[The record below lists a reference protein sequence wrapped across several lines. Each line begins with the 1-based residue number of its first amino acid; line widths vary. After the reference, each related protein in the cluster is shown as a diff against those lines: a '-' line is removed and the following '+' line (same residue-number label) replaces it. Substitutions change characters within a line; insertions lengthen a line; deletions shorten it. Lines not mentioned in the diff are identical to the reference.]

1 MDGSNRPAS
10 FSSASQNTSSTPR
23 GNGTHAHLR
32 YFIGPLP
39 DKIVSETE
47 TRLER
52 SRFRTF
58 LRLPGSSEDDG
69 SADAVSELVRDQAFN
84 IYIRE
89 GGREENWGEDREDT
103 VVDDLMRR
111 WRDSEWA
118 RALSRRK
125 GQAQAQRWVGTS
137 FEVGNFLGS
146 NVLAE
151 RMYSRSTRSLVST
164 PGRPSVSSPPQE
176 PASPTTGQQSY
187 FTAHTTNPTRRP
199 SDGESF
205 FSTALAN
212 DEDTSSTTPSNTK
225 HPDNPPYRPRPH
237 ALSLQPHTDTPLK
250 SIISLPSLAIHSDSA
265 VNTPSAP
272 RTPNKRV
279 VHYADSPVKSPKA
292 TKLPRSPI
300 SGLPAESGG
309 ALSGQQGPSHAS
321 ETLSASPTEANYPNE
336 EESPV
341 SPTEVL
347 QRSGTDVQE
356 TSAGATEDSLVQ
368 AVETD
373 YNGVVMRD
381 RMLVR
386 PAFLREAIVSPH
398 FDEAENR
405 TTRHV
410 LYSDWKEYLVVWR
423 QNRVELYEDYSTPG
437 KEYITGHKHLAH
449 TIFLWKHKI
458 NLTIYSFVDLSF
470 CLFYRT
476 TSSRSRQVLHID
488 TPGTNIFVF
497 KVKTRSRA
505 VDWYWALWRKLGGEI
520 PPTLEI
526 HNPLLDTRL
535 RVEVPDLSVMPI
547 EKAAALLSRDNLVK
561 LCVKS
566 LRGAGDFKAGVE
578 RALERGVRLGLAWRM
593 NTNLDWIWLDE
604 DVRGNPRYWAVLYGL
619 ALKQGRT
626 PTHLEIRLGRH
637 YPEHLRTSASRHDS
651 TDANRHEPT
660 GVNKCDPSSK
670 RVDEPLSIEGY
681 VDRIRPNTQTKDPMY
696 LSTHDGFLFFVDQG
710 VAQPPQPPGF
720 VQLPA
725 REGVEGGGERAGEG
739 GTSVHAGGGSV
750 HANGGSVHANGSSV
764 HASAV
769 GPGEATTA
777 AHPSLEDYANI
788 LRRSEVRRGARQ
800 VMAAHAVCELRAIVA
815 VRRAFQVVPPRAHDV
830 REAHAEAEDEMVISG
845 MRDEQAEGDDHADA
859 GGEEGLLE
867 QAGDRGH
874 KKMRRSFELLLKNG
888 HVMRFETHSCKNAI
902 EWITRLRRLTSYW
915 RLRKRIDAQEEME
928 LARARRPLITP
939 HLHPYHR
946 DETARAPEPP
956 PDASAPLPALG
967 SLFNW
972 CVIEGCKPV
981 VRAGRVFMRRGLNG
995 PYKEV
1000 RLFLIA
1006 GHLVS
1011 FRMRRGS
1018 LVHRAMKR
1026 KLNLVDAYV
1035 VSGYFAAL
1043 ALPRGQFSPGDESLP
1058 RRYQDGLEA
1067 DDPEDDVLFMIWYRK
1082 QPPSLG
1088 PANVTDDGVI
1098 EAPAVP
1104 PPAGIPTLKAKENV
1118 AVFRTRSKLERDAW
1132 CWAINCEIEKIVR
1145 EQRERE
1151 ERLRNTG
1158 NLRPI
1163 R

>member
-1 MDGSNRPAS
+1 MDGSNGPAS
-10 FSSASQNTSSTPR
+10 SSSASQNTSSTPR

-39 DKIVSETE
+39 DKIVSDTE

-58 LRLPGSSEDDG
+58 LRLPGSSDDNG
-69 SADAVSELVRDQAFN
+69 GADAVSELVRDQAFN

-103 VVDDLMRR
+103 VVDDLLRR
-111 WRDSEWA
+111 WRESEWA

-125 GQAQAQRWVGTS
+125 GQGQAQRWVGNS

-146 NVLAE
+146 NVLTE
-151 RMYSRSTRSLVST
+151 RMYSR
-164 PGRPSVSSPPQE
+164 
-176 PASPTTGQQSY
+176 
-187 FTAHTTNPTRRP
+187 N
-199 SDGESF
+199 
-205 FSTALAN
+205 
-212 DEDTSSTTPSNTK
+212 
-225 HPDNPPYRPRPH
+225 PDNPPSHPRPH

-250 SIISLPSLAIHSDSA
+250 SIISLPSLAIQSDSA
-265 VNTPSAP
+265 ANTPSAP

-292 TKLPRSPI
+292 TKPPRSPI
-300 SGLPAESGG
+300 SGLPTESGG
-309 ALSGQQGPSHAS
+309 AALSGQQDLSHTS
-321 ETLSASPTEANYPNE
+321 EPLSASPTEAHYPNE

-347 QRSGTDVQE
+347 QRSGTDVQD
-356 TSAGATEDSLVQ
+356 TSAGATQDSLVQ

-386 PAFLREAIVSPH
+386 PAFLREATVSPH

-476 TSSRSRQVLHID
+476 TSSRSRQVSYFVLHID

-497 KVKTRSRA
+497 KAKTRSRA
-505 VDWYWALWRKLGGEI
+505 VDWYWALWRRLGGEI
-520 PPTLEI
+520 PPTLEV

-535 RVEVPDLSVMPI
+535 RVEVPDLSIMPI
-547 EKAAALLSRDNLVK
+547 ERAAQLLSRDNLVK
-561 LCVKS
+561 LCLKS
-566 LRGAGDFKAGVE
+566 LRGAGDFKAEVE
-578 RALERGVRLGLAWRM
+578 RAVSGGRVRLGLAWRM

-637 YPEHLRTSASRHDS
+637 YPEHLRTGTSRHDPS
-651 TDANRHEPT
+651 GANRRDPTGPNGHDPT
-660 GVNKCDPSSK
+660 GVNKRDPTS
-670 RVDEPLSIEGY
+670 RRIEEPLSIEGY
-681 VDRIRPNTQTKDPMY
+681 VDRIRPNTQTKDPVY
-696 LSTHDGFLFFVDQG
+696 LSTHDGFLFFVNQG
-710 VAQPPQPPGF
+710 VAQPPQPPG
-720 VQLPA
+720 
-725 REGVEGGGERAGEG
+725 
-739 GTSVHAGGGSV
+739 T
-750 HANGGSVHANGSSV
+750 
-764 HASAV
+764 V
-769 GPGEATTA
+769 GPGEATAA

-815 VRRAFQVVPPRAHDV
+815 VRRAFQVVPPHAHDV

-859 GGEEGLLE
+859 GGEEGLLD

-874 KKMRRSFELLLKNG
+874 KKMRRSFELLLRNG

-1067 DDPEDDVLFMIWYRK
+1067 DDPEDDLLFMIWYRK

-1104 PPAGIPTLKAKENV
+1104 PPAGIPALKAKETV

>member
-1 MDGSNRPAS
+1 
-10 FSSASQNTSSTPR
+10 
-23 GNGTHAHLR
+23 
-32 YFIGPLP
+32 
-39 DKIVSETE
+39 
-47 TRLER
+47 
-52 SRFRTF
+52 
-58 LRLPGSSEDDG
+58 
-69 SADAVSELVRDQAFN
+69 
-84 IYIRE
+84 
-89 GGREENWGEDREDT
+89 
-103 VVDDLMRR
+103 
-111 WRDSEWA
+111 
-118 RALSRRK
+118 
-125 GQAQAQRWVGTS
+125 
-137 FEVGNFLGS
+137 
-146 NVLAE
+146 
-151 RMYSRSTRSLVST
+151 
-164 PGRPSVSSPPQE
+164 
-176 PASPTTGQQSY
+176 
-187 FTAHTTNPTRRP
+187 
-199 SDGESF
+199 
-205 FSTALAN
+205 
-212 DEDTSSTTPSNTK
+212 
-225 HPDNPPYRPRPH
+225 
-237 ALSLQPHTDTPLK
+237 
-250 SIISLPSLAIHSDSA
+250 
-265 VNTPSAP
+265 
-272 RTPNKRV
+272 
-279 VHYADSPVKSPKA
+279 
-292 TKLPRSPI
+292 
-300 SGLPAESGG
+300 
-309 ALSGQQGPSHAS
+309 
-321 ETLSASPTEANYPNE
+321 NE

-347 QRSGTDVQE
+347 QRSGTDVQD
-356 TSAGATEDSLVQ
+356 TSAGATQDSLVQ

-386 PAFLREAIVSPH
+386 PAFLREATVSPH

-458 NLTIYSFVDLSF
+458 NLTVYSFVDMSF

-476 TSSRSRQVLHID
+476 TSSRSKQVSCFVLHID

-505 VDWYWALWRKLGGEI
+505 VDWYWALWRKLGGEV
-520 PPTLEI
+520 PPTLEV

-535 RVEVPDLSVMPI
+535 RVEVPDLSIMPI
-547 EKAAALLSRDNLVK
+547 EKAAQLLSRDNLVK
-561 LCVKS
+561 LCIKS
-566 LRGAGDFKAGVE
+566 LRGAGDFKAEVE
-578 RALERGVRLGLAWRM
+578 RALARGVRLGLAWRM

-637 YPEHLRTSASRHDS
+637 YPEHLRTETIRHDP
-651 TDANRHEPT
+651 AGLNRR
-660 GVNKCDPSSK
+660 DPVSK
-670 RVDEPLSIEGY
+670 RIEEPLSIEGY
-681 VDRIRPNTQTKDPMY
+681 VDRIRPNTQTKDPVY
-696 LSTHDGFLFFVDQG
+696 LSTHDGFLFFVNQG

-720 VQLPA
+720 V
-725 REGVEGGGERAGEG
+725 
-739 GTSVHAGGGSV
+739 HSV
-750 HANGGSVHANGSSV
+750 HANGN
-764 HASAV
+764 
-769 GPGEATTA
+769 
-777 AHPSLEDYANI
+777 YANI

-815 VRRAFQVVPPRAHDV
+815 VRRAFQV
-830 REAHAEAEDEMVISG
+830 
-845 MRDEQAEGDDHADA
+845 
-859 GGEEGLLE
+859 
-867 QAGDRGH
+867 AGDRSH
-874 KKMRRSFELLLKNG
+874 KKMRRSFELLLRNG
-888 HVMRFETHSCKNAI
+888 HVMRFEAILILVCLTQTHSCKNAI
-902 EWITRLRRLTSYW
+902 EWITRLRRLVSYW

-981 VRAGRVFMRRGLNG
+981 IRAGRVFMRRGLNG

-1006 GHLVS
+1006 GHLIS

-1067 DDPEDDVLFMIWYRK
+1067 DDPEDDLLFMIWYRK

-1104 PPAGIPTLKAKENV
+1104 PPAGIPALKAKETV

-1145 EQRERE
+1145 EQKERE

>member
-1 MDGSNRPAS
+1 MDGFNGPAS
-10 FSSASQNTSSTPR
+10 LGSISQNTSSTPR

-39 DKIVSETE
+39 DKIVSDTE

-58 LRLPGSSEDDG
+58 LRLPGSADDDG
-69 SADAVSELVRDQAFN
+69 GANAVSELIRDQAFN

-111 WRDSEWA
+111 WRESEWA

-125 GQAQAQRWVGTS
+125 GQGQAQRWVGNS

-146 NVLAE
+146 NVLTE
-151 RMYSRSTRSLVST
+151 RMYSRNS
-164 PGRPSVSSPPQE
+164 
-176 PASPTTGQQSY
+176 
-187 FTAHTTNPTRRP
+187 
-199 SDGESF
+199 
-205 FSTALAN
+205 
-212 DEDTSSTTPSNTK
+212 
-225 HPDNPPYRPRPH
+225 DNPPSLPRPH
-237 ALSLQPHTDTPLK
+237 ALSLHPHTDTPLK
-250 SIISLPSLAIHSDSA
+250 SIISLPSLAIQSDSA
-265 VNTPSAP
+265 ANTPGGP

-347 QRSGTDVQE
+347 QRSGTDVQD

-373 YNGVVMRD
+373 YNGVVMRGYH

-547 EKAAALLSRDNLVK
+547 EKAAALLSRDNLVR

-578 RALERGVRLGLAWRM
+578 RAVSLERGVRLGLAWRM

-651 TDANRHEPT
+651 TD
-660 GVNKCDPSSK
+660 
-670 RVDEPLSIEGY
+670 PLSIEGY
-681 VDRIRPNTQTKDPMY
+681 VDRIRPNTQTKDPVY
-696 LSTHDGFLFFVDQG
+696 LSTHDGFLFFVNQG

-725 REGVEGGGERAGEG
+725 REGAEG
-739 GTSVHAGGGSV
+739 
-750 HANGGSVHANGSSV
+750 
-764 HASAV
+764 
-769 GPGEATTA
+769 
-777 AHPSLEDYANI
+777 DYANI

-874 KKMRRSFELLLKNG
+874 KKMRRSFELLLRNG

-1067 DDPEDDVLFMIWYRK
+1067 DDPEDDLLFMIWYRK

>member
-1 MDGSNRPAS
+1 MDGPNGPAS
-10 FSSASQNTSSTPR
+10 SSSASQITTSAPR

-39 DKIVSETE
+39 DKIVSDTE

-69 SADAVSELVRDQAFN
+69 GANAVSELVRDQAFN

-111 WRDSEWA
+111 WRESEWA

-125 GQAQAQRWVGTS
+125 GQGQAQRWVGNS

-146 NVLAE
+146 NVLTE

-164 PGRPSVSSPPQE
+164 PGRP
-176 PASPTTGQQSY
+176 
-187 FTAHTTNPTRRP
+187 
-199 SDGESF
+199 
-205 FSTALAN
+205 
-212 DEDTSSTTPSNTK
+212 K
-225 HPDNPPYRPRPH
+225 
-237 ALSLQPHTDTPLK
+237 
-250 SIISLPSLAIHSDSA
+250 
-265 VNTPSAP
+265 
-272 RTPNKRV
+272 
-279 VHYADSPVKSPKA
+279 
-292 TKLPRSPI
+292 
-300 SGLPAESGG
+300 
-309 ALSGQQGPSHAS
+309 
-321 ETLSASPTEANYPNE
+321 
-336 EESPV
+336 ESPV
-341 SPTEVL
+341 SPAEVL
-347 QRSGTDVQE
+347 QRSGTDVQD
-356 TSAGATEDSLVQ
+356 TSAGATQDSLVR

-386 PAFLREAIVSPH
+386 PAFLREATVSPH

-520 PPTLEI
+520 PPTLEV

-535 RVEVPDLSVMPI
+535 RVEVPDLSIMPI
-547 EKAAALLSRDNLVK
+547 EKVAQLLSRDNLVK
-561 LCVKS
+561 LCLKS
-566 LRGAGDFKAGVE
+566 LRGAGDFKAEVE

-637 YPEHLRTSASRHDS
+637 YPEHLRTGTSRHDPQG
-651 TDANRHEPT
+651 ANKRDPT
-660 GVNKCDPSSK
+660 S
-670 RVDEPLSIEGY
+670 RRIDEPLSIEGY
-681 VDRIRPNTQTKDPMY
+681 VDRIRPNTQTKDPVY
-696 LSTHDGFLFFVDQG
+696 LSTHDGFLFFVNQG
-710 VAQPPQPPGF
+710 MAQPPQPPGF
-720 VQLPA
+720 VQVPA
-725 REGVEGGGERAGEG
+725 REG
-739 GTSVHAGGGSV
+739 
-750 HANGGSVHANGSSV
+750 
-764 HASAV
+764 
-769 GPGEATTA
+769 
-777 AHPSLEDYANI
+777 DYANI

-815 VRRAFQVVPPRAHDV
+815 VRRAFQ
-830 REAHAEAEDEMVISG
+830 
-845 MRDEQAEGDDHADA
+845 
-859 GGEEGLLE
+859 GLLE

-874 KKMRRSFELLLKNG
+874 KKMRRSFELLLRNG
-888 HVMRFETHSCKNAI
+888 HVMRFETHSCKNVI

-1067 DDPEDDVLFMIWYRK
+1067 DDPEDDLLFMIWYRK

-1104 PPAGIPTLKAKENV
+1104 PPAGIPALKAKETV